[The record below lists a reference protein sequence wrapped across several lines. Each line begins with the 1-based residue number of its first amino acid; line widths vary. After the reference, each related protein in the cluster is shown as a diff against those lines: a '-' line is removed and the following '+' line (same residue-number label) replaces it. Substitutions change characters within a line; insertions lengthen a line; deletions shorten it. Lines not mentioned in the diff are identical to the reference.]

1 MGRKI
6 ERGEKRRKSH
16 SRSTRN
22 IRKFPLFSFF
32 LVGVEGKKTW
42 GRGEDQRKES
52 CEIKIPI

>member
-1 MGRKI
+1 MAKI
-6 ERGEKRRKSH
+6 VELSNELSLDEY
-16 SRSTRN
+16 SSIRN